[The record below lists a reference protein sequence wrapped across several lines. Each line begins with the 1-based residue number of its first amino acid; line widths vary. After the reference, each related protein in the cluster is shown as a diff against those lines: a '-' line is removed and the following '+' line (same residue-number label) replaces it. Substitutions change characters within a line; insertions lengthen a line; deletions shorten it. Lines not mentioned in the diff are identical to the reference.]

1 MMRSRL
7 GHRIAATAMVL
18 AMTAVLASCASP
30 TDRSWQPAA
39 WPVEGRVLDALPDAE
54 APLIDLGAT
63 VPVDH
68 RLRNDEVGIDA
79 RWAGLPGDQPVNAR
93 IEQVIR
99 DAITAREAVTGATY
113 RPQVFPAGAGLTER
127 GCVRGRRRFPR
138 QKFSATAPAPS

>member
-63 VPVDH
+63 VPVDS
-68 RLRNDEVGIDA
+68 
-79 RWAGLPGDQPVNAR
+79 P
-93 IEQVIR
+93 
-99 DAITAREAVTGATY
+99 
-113 RPQVFPAGAGLTER
+113 
-127 GCVRGRRRFPR
+127 
-138 QKFSATAPAPS
+138 SAQR